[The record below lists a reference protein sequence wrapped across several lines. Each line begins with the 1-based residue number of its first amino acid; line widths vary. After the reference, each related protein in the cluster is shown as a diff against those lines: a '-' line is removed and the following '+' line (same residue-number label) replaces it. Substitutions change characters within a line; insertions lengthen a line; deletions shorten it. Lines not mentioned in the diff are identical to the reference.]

1 MDLNNLTLLLNISLF
16 VMREASGENGTTTVT
31 VKNKSVN
38 AYEWRF
44 VLPPY
49 FIIFLLSIFGNCL
62 VIATLASNRRMRT
75 VTNVYL
81 LNLAISD
88 FLLGVFC
95 LPFTLVGQIY
105 RRFLFGATLC
115 KLIPFLQAI
124 SVSVDVW
131 TLVAISLERYFAIC
145 RPLKSRKWQTQC
157 HAYKMIATV
166 WILSLMLNSPILVVS
181 TLQPMKGDAYKCRE
195 VWANLE
201 LERTF
206 NLGLDAVLLLI
217 PFFVMSFAYCLIVT
231 KLWRGLQHE
240 IQHNYNWQRHLH
252 RDVSCKGH
260 LPAAT
265 PALNGNTE
273 LCCKVGCNVKKIKG
287 GRTDRGCGQTAPA
300 TPGHY
305 SITSAICVFKSMSP
319 KPGQKPNLNVEAAIR
334 EAGSS
339 NTVAMISVEKLQ
351 LKDVQK
357 AMQGLKPKKATGP
370 DGVPPYVLKD
380 CCTVLAE
387 PLRHIFNLSLKETI
401 VPEVWKNSKVVPVPK
416 GGNRSRVENYRP
428 VAILSSPAK
437 VMETALQ
444 RSIYSQISPYLADA
458 QHGFRPTRSTT
469 SNLLSYMSDIIPVV
483 DSGGQVDAAYLDFKK
498 AFDMVDNDILLKKFA
513 EVGFTTHLL
522 KLMTSLLTDRK
533 QYVEYGGCK
542 SKEYFT
548 RSGVTQG
555 SNMGPLQFLLMVNDL
570 SGVMKNAKCLIF
582 ADDVKLSLSIEN
594 MEDCT
599 SLQKDDRVVAGA
611 KEIGF
616 N

>member
-1 MDLNNLTLLLNISLF
+1 MGRQSQSKYVYPRWYTSELIQQIKKKAKLHKHYKSTKSVVAYREFSQCRAEVKNLIALSREQYSNCVEANIKYEPRSLWNYINDH
-16 VMREASGENGTTTVT
+16 RANRQPPEIIENG
-31 VKNKSVN
+31 
-38 AYEWRF
+38 E
-44 VLPPY
+44 VL
-49 FIIFLLSIFGNCL
+49 S
-62 VIATLASNRRMRT
+62 
-75 VTNVYL
+75 
-81 LNLAISD
+81 
-88 FLLGVFC
+88 
-95 LPFTLVGQIY
+95 VGQ
-105 RRFLFGATLC
+105 
-115 KLIPFLQAI
+115 
-124 SVSVDVW
+124 SVEAFANFFSSVY
-131 TLVAISLERYFAIC
+131 A
-145 RPLKSRKWQTQC
+145 
-157 HAYKMIATV
+157 
-166 WILSLMLNSPILVVS
+166 
-181 TLQPMKGDAYKCRE
+181 
-195 VWANLE
+195 
-201 LERTF
+201 
-206 NLGLDAVLLLI
+206 
-217 PFFVMSFAYCLIVT
+217 
-231 KLWRGLQHE
+231 
-240 IQHNYNWQRHLH
+240 
-252 RDVSCKGH
+252 
-260 LPAAT
+260 
-265 PALNGNTE
+265 
-273 LCCKVGCNVKKIKG
+273 
-287 GRTDRGCGQTAPA
+287 
-300 TPGHY
+300 
-305 SITSAICVFKSMSP
+305 
-319 KPGQKPNLNVEAAIR
+319 GQKPNLNVEAAIR

-370 DGVPPYVLKD
+370 DRVPPYVLKD

-599 SLQKDDRVVAGA
+599 SLQKDIDRVVLRGKLQHPEILQRLCLSVPGGNMRRRKALLLALPHAHTNLLKYAPVIRAITILNEVAIKTDLFCCTLAEFTRCFTYPISIATFISTLPTFMVTLAGCA
-611 KEIGF
+611 NMARPIFINQFHSTNSFTSPLAFLTLATLMNLGL
-616 N
+616 